1 MIKLSSILLI
11 LAFVLPPAVIGSY
24 PPRQD
29 GHRCIVKHRQPTSRR
44 YARTLDMNVGVPRTV
59 RTIYFLPTDRV
70 YPPEKVERIK
80 RLIRQVQ
87 KVIAQQMRAYDY
99 GDRTFRH
106 ETDADGNPLVHR
118 VDGEHPESHYETNMS
133 GLVLDEIEP
142 VYDLEANVY
151 IIVVDNSRE
160 MVGDALG
167 YGGRW
172 SKVGGFA
179 MVAQSVEWYVLAH
192 ELGHA
197 WGLEHDFRDGT
208 YLMSYGPGEER
219 LSECSSRYLSVHPYF
234 DDDISVEESP
244 PDILELVSPRRYPSG
259 ASSVSIDVRVS
270 DSDGLYQAL
279 LFTGGYAIELK
290 TCRAFAGEQTA
301 LISFNY
307 DGVLPSDIARGWT
320 ESGLDT
326 AATHPLAVEV
336 LDTDGNHYRLFFA
349 LAETSPHSVATLDSG
364 AHESSAVA
372 FSHDGETLASGTW
385 RGSVELWDVA
395 ARGLIDTF
403 DGHTDAVTSISF
415 APGGKTLATAS
426 WDESAKLWDIPTG
439 TNTVTLPNDSYSL
452 AYSPD
457 GKTLAF
463 ALWGGNVELW
473 DTASGATIDTLEG
486 HTEVVSAVAFS
497 HDGKLLA
504 SGSWDGTVKL
514 WEVESLT
521 EIGTFDAE
529 DSDWGQAPI
538 INSLALSYD
547 GRTLATGLEEGMIQI
562 WDVSSQAW
570 LHTLYGHTD
579 SVTQVVFSPDGK
591 VLASGAMDG
600 TVILWNAAIGTV
612 IATFGHTAAVNAID
626 YSPDG
631 KRLASGTNDGVVE
644 LWDTSWLSGY
654 EQPQPPDY
662 PPVDVNADG
671 VVDISDLEMIAAAIG
686 EQGIGWREDVN
697 GDEVVDILDLVAVA
711 KAMNDQAD
719 SP

>member
-1 MIKLSSILLI
+1 MIKLTSMLLI
-11 LAFVLPPAVIGSY
+11 LAFVLPAAVIGSH

-29 GHRCIVKHRQPTSRR
+29 GHRSIVKHRQPTSRR
-44 YARTLDMNVGVPRTV
+44 YARTLDLNVGVPRTV

-70 YPPEKVERIK
+70 YEAEKVERIETV
-80 RLIRQVQ
+80 IRQVQ
-87 KVIAQQMRAYDY
+87 KVIAEQMRSYDY
-99 GDRTFRH
+99 GDRTFRY
-106 ETDADGNPLVHR
+106 ETDADGNPMVHR
-118 VDGEHPESHYETNMS
+118 VDGDHPESHYETNMYD
-133 GLVLDEIEP
+133 LVLDEIGP
-142 VYDLEANVY
+142 VYNLEANVY

-167 YGGRW
+167 YGSRW
-172 SKVGGFA
+172 SKVGGVA
-179 MVAQSVEWYVLAH
+179 MVPQSVEWFVLAY

-219 LSECSSRYLSVHPYF
+219 LSECSSRFLSVHPYF
-234 DDDISVEESP
+234 DDAISVEDGEP
-244 PDILELVSPRRYPSG
+244 PTLKLVSPRRYPSG
-259 ASSVSIDVRVS
+259 ASSVSIDVEVS

-279 LFTGGYAIELK
+279 LFVGAGLAFELK
-290 TCRAFAGEQTA
+290 TCLGFMGEQAATV
-301 LISFNY
+301 SFDY
-307 DGVLPSDIARGWT
+307 DGVLPSEIAWGT
-320 ESGLDT
+320 GLGT
-326 AATHPLAVEV
+326 VQSHPMAVEV
-336 LDTDGNHYRLFFA
+336 VDTEGNSEWLVFA
-349 LAETSPHSVATLDSG
+349 LAETSPHYVAALDSG
-364 AHESSAVA
+364 ARESSAVA
-372 FSHDGETLASGTW
+372 FSPDGGTLASGTR
-385 RGSVELWDVA
+385 RGSVELWDVR

-403 DGHTDAVTSISF
+403 DGHTDVVSGVSF
-415 APGGKTLATAS
+415 APGGKTLATVS
-426 WDESAKLWDIPTG
+426 WDESAKLWDIATG
-439 TNTVTLPNDSYSL
+439 NNTVTLINDSYSL

-463 ALWGGNVELW
+463 ALWGSNVELW
-473 DTASGATIDTLEG
+473 DTASAATIDMLEG

-497 HDGKLLA
+497 HDLLA

-521 EIGTFDAE
+521 EIGTLEPE

-562 WDVSSQAW
+562 WDVSNQAW

-612 IATFGHTAAVNAID
+612 IATFGHTAAVNTID

-631 KRLASGTNDGVVE
+631 KRLASGTADGVVE
-644 LWDTSWLSGY
+644 LWDTSWLSGH
-654 EQPQPPDY
+654 EPPQPPDY

-697 GDEVVDILDLVAVA
+697 GDEVVDILDMVMVANAINA
-711 KAMNDQAD
+711 KAAT
-719 SP
+719 P

>member
-1 MIKLSSILLI
+1 MIKLTSMLLI
-11 LAFVLPPAVIGSY
+11 IAFVLPAAVIGSH

-29 GHRCIVKHRQPTSRR
+29 GHRSIVKHRQPTSRR
-44 YARTLDMNVGVPRTV
+44 YARTLDLNVGVPRTV

-70 YPPEKVERIK
+70 YLPEKVERIK

-87 KVIAQQMRAYDY
+87 KVIAEQIQAYDY
-99 GDRTFRH
+99 GDRTFRY
-106 ETDADGNPLVHR
+106 ETNANGMPLIHR
-118 VDGEHPESHYETNMS
+118 VDGEHPESHYEANMYD
-133 GLVLDEIEP
+133 LVLDEIGP
-142 VYDLEANVY
+142 VYNLEANVY

-167 YGGRW
+167 YGSRW
-172 SKVGGFA
+172 SKVGGVA
-179 MVAQSVEWYVLAH
+179 MVPQSVEWFVLAH

-234 DDDISVEESP
+234 DDTISIEDGEP
-244 PDILELVSPRRYPSG
+244 PTLKLVSPRRYPSG
-259 ASSVSIDVRVS
+259 AFSVSIDVEVS
-270 DSDGLYQAL
+270 DRDGLYQAL
-279 LFTGGYAIELK
+279 LFAGGYAIELK
-290 TCRAFAGEQTA
+290 TCRAFAGERTA

-307 DGVLPSDIARGWT
+307 DGVLPSDIARESP

-326 AATHPLAVEV
+326 ATTHPLAVEI
-336 LDTDGNHYRLFFA
+336 LDTDGNSDRQFFA
-349 LAETSPHSVATLDSG
+349 LAETSPHYVATLDSG
-364 AHESSAVA
+364 ARESSAVA
-372 FSHDGETLASGTW
+372 FSPDGGTLASGTW
-385 RGSVELWDVA
+385 RGSVELWDVR

-403 DGHTDAVTSISF
+403 DGHTDVVTGVSF

-426 WDESAKLWDIPTG
+426 WDESAKLWDIATG
-439 TNTVTLPNDSYSL
+439 NNTVTLKINSYSL

-463 ALWGGNVELW
+463 ALWGSNVELW
-473 DTASGATIDTLEG
+473 DTASAATIDMLEG

-497 HDGKLLA
+497 HDLLA

-521 EIGTFDAE
+521 EIGTLEPEVDV
-529 DSDWGQAPI
+529 WGQAPI

-579 SVTQVVFSPDGK
+579 SVTQVVFSSDGK
-591 VLASGAMDG
+591 TLASGARDG
-600 TVILWNAAIGTV
+600 TVMVWNVAYGYDIV
-612 IATFGHTAAVNAID
+612 TFGHTAGVNAVD

-631 KRLASGTNDGVVE
+631 NRIASGTADGVVE
-644 LWDTSWLSGY
+644 LWDTSWLSGH

-697 GDEVVDILDLVAVA
+697 GDEVVNILDLVAVA